1 MNPRLTKLRDRL
13 RVERYPLCVEKIS
26 LLAESYADTG
36 DDPMILR
43 RAKALAH
50 VLERM
55 PIFIEPDELIV
66 GNVASRPM
74 GLEIDPDYGFWSH
87 EEIESLRGDGY
98 ELSESDELRLYEA
111 YERVQWTT
119 LIASEGEVF
128 WNDDRLRPFVKSGV
142 VLPPWKNKGEGGG
155 GGYAQGGMGLGP
167 GFMLMGVDFETALT
181 KGLQQII
188 DDAQEELGRLDAAGG
203 ADVSKREFLQA
214 TIIVHSALIRFA
226 GRFADLAEDMAKF
239 EENEERKAELETIAG
254 ICRRVPGL
262 PGRDFREAVQSFWFL
277 FLLINPSPT
286 AAAGRF
292 DQYMYPF
299 YRDDLERGGIT
310 RDEAL
315 ELLICLRIKDM
326 QLNRTSGVANRK
338 KNAGMA
344 KWHNFTIGGVKADG
358 TDASNEVSYLL
369 LEAARLS
376 GLPHHTITLRVHDGT
391 PEDLLIAALEVV
403 RTGIGL
409 PAFVGDRSY
418 VKYFTDNGVEEGE
431 AREYILTGCLDA
443 NLPGKSRTI
452 AIGMFIAPLVF
463 DIFMHNGVDPNTGEL
478 VGIETGRFSDFTS
491 YEELLEAFKRQLAY
505 FMGLAAEHNNVELA
519 ISRELFPDPFRSSL
533 MHDAL
538 SVGRDMLDRE
548 MLFENAAVL
557 NPVGMVNVGDSLAA
571 IKKLVFDEGRITLED
586 LEAAMDADWAGH
598 EDLRRLCLE
607 APKYGNDDDSADRI
621 LADLY
626 RFWADTTKTFASEY
640 GGTHK
645 PTAIS
650 ITSHQPGGALTG
662 ATPDGRR
669 AGEILADGT
678 MSPMQGRDTHGPTAV
693 FRSAMKIDQ
702 DPFQATLLNMKFHPS
717 ALRSRDDLRKLASLI
732 STYFANGGKHI
743 QFNVVDTQQ
752 LKAAQANPDEYR
764 DLVVRV
770 AGYSAYFVLLP
781 ASVQEEIIL
790 RSEHA
795 AAG

>member
-1 MNPRLTKLRDRL
+1 MNARIERLRDRL

-26 LLAESYADTG
+26 LLAESYSDTVG
-36 DDPMILR
+36 EPMIIR

-50 VLERM
+50 VLDKM

-98 ELSESDELRLYEA
+98 ELSESDESRLYEA
-111 YERVQWTT
+111 YERVEWAT
-119 LIASEGEVF
+119 LIAREGEIF

-181 KGLQQII
+181 KGVQSIV
-188 DDAQEELGRLDAAGG
+188 DDAQNEFARLETAGEVDA
-203 ADVSKREFLQA
+203 SKVQFLRA

-226 GRFADLAEDMAKF
+226 GRFADLADDLAKF
-239 EENEERKAELETIAG
+239 EESPERRAELERLAAM
-254 ICRRVPGL
+254 CRHVPGQ
-262 PGRDFREAVQSFWFL
+262 PARGFREAVQSFWFL

-299 YRDDLERGGIT
+299 YRADLERGDIT
-310 RDEAL
+310 PDEAL
-315 ELLICLRIKDM
+315 ELLISLRIKDM
-326 QLNRTSGVANRK
+326 QLNRTSGAANRK

-358 TDASNEVSYLL
+358 TDATNDISFLL

-376 GLPHHTITLRVHDGT
+376 RLPHHTITLRVHDGT
-391 PEDLLIAALEVV
+391 PDDLLIAALEVV
-403 RTGIGL
+403 KTGIGL

-418 VKYFTDNGVEEGE
+418 IRYFTDNGVEEDE

-452 AIGMFIAPLVF
+452 AIGMFIVPLVF
-463 DIFMHNGVDPNTGEL
+463 DIFMLNGIDPNTGET
-478 VGIETGRFSDFTS
+478 VGIESGRFSDFTS
-491 YEELLEAFKRQLAY
+491 YEELAAAFKRQLAY
-505 FMGLAAEHNNVELA
+505 FMGLAAERNNVELE

-538 SVGRDMLDRE
+538 SVGRDMLDRQ

-557 NPVGMVNVGDSLAA
+557 NPVGMVNVADSLAA
-571 IKKLVFDEGRITLED
+571 IKKLVFDEQRTTLAE
-586 LEAAMDADWAGH
+586 LQAAMDADWVGH
-598 EDLRRLCLE
+598 ENLHRLCLE
-607 APKYGNDDDSADRI
+607 APKYGNDDDYVDRI

-626 RFWADTTKTFASEY
+626 RFWADTTRTFASAY
-640 GGTHK
+640 GGNHK

-662 ATPDGRR
+662 ATPDGRHS
-669 AGEILADGT
+669 GEILADGT
-678 MSPMQGRDTHGPTAV
+678 MSPMQGRDTNGPTAV

-717 ALRSRDDLRKLASLI
+717 ALNSRGDLLKLGALI

-743 QFNVVDTQQ
+743 QFNVVDSRQ
-752 LKAAQANPDEYR
+752 LKAAQKNPEEYR

-795 AAG
+795 AAV

>member
-1 MNPRLTKLRDRL
+1 
-13 RVERYPLCVEKIS
+13 
-26 LLAESYADTG
+26 
-36 DDPMILR
+36 MIIR

-50 VLERM
+50 VLDRM

-111 YERVQWTT
+111 YESVEWAT
-119 LIASEGEVF
+119 LIAREGEIF

-167 GFMLMGVDFETALT
+167 GFMLMGVDFATVLA
-181 KGLQQII
+181 KGVQAIV
-188 DDAQEELGRLDAAGG
+188 DDAQKELTRLESTGEVDA
-203 ADVSKREFLQA
+203 SKAQFLQA
-214 TIIVHSALIRFA
+214 TVIVHSALIRFA
-226 GRFADLAEDMAKF
+226 GRFSDLADDLAKF
-239 EENEERKAELETIAG
+239 EENPDRRAELERIAAM
-254 ICRRVPGL
+254 CRRIPGQ
-262 PGRDFREAVQSFWFL
+262 PARDFREAVQSFWFL

-299 YRDDLERGGIT
+299 YRADLERGDIT
-310 RDEAL
+310 PNEAL
-315 ELLICLRIKDM
+315 ELLISLRIKDM
-326 QLNRTSGVANRK
+326 QLNRTSGAANRK

-358 TDASNEVSYLL
+358 TDATNDISFLL

-376 GLPHHTITLRVHDGT
+376 RLPHHTITLRVHEGT

-403 RTGIGL
+403 KTGIGL

-418 VKYFTDNGVEEGE
+418 IRYFTDNGVEEDE

-452 AIGMFIAPLVF
+452 AIGMFIVPLVF
-463 DIFMHNGVDPNTGEL
+463 DIFMCNGMDPNTGET
-478 VGIETGRFSDFTS
+478 VGIETGKFSDFTS
-491 YEELLEAFKRQLAY
+491 YEELAGAFKRQLAY
-505 FMGLAAEHNNVELA
+505 FMSLAAERSNVELE

-557 NPVGMVNVGDSLAA
+557 NPVGMVNVADSLAA
-571 IKKLVFDEGRITLED
+571 IKKLVFDEHRATLSE
-586 LEAAMDADWAGH
+586 LQTAMHADWVGH
-598 EDLRRLCLE
+598 ENLRRLCLE
-607 APKYGNDDDSADRI
+607 APKFGNDDDYADLI

-626 RFWADTTKTFASEY
+626 RFWADTTQTFVSAY

-669 AGEILADGT
+669 SGEILADGT
-678 MSPMQGRDTHGPTAV
+678 MSPMQGRDTNGPTAV
-693 FRSAMKIDQ
+693 FRSAMKVDQ

-717 ALRSRDDLRKLASLI
+717 ALNSRADLLKLGALI
-732 STYFANGGKHI
+732 STYFAGGGKHI
-743 QFNVVDTQQ
+743 QFNVVDSRQ
-752 LKAAQANPDEYR
+752 LKAAQKNPEEYR

-795 AAG
+795 AAV